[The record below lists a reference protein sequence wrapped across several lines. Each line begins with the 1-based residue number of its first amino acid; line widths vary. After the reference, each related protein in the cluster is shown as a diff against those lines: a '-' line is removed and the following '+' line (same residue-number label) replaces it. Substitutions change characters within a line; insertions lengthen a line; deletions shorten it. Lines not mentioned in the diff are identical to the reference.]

1 MQLFLLH
8 LESNSLISNPLTT
21 FDLNKMKNVQNLS
34 FWSVWYVL
42 FLSIH
47 SSFLPLF
54 SSSGSTHCG
63 RPEHRP
69 QSKSQPLLKSKHWK
83 WLHELPAITVESAI
97 DGKETDS
104 TEADPGAETA
114 ASPAAADAGGCGK
127 TFSYDLLHVPAGPT
141 ERVHYFPF
149 LFAALCCAYL
159 RDSKKGV
166 LSLREVNS
174 IHVKCFKG
182 KFKKINKYLIYQLL
196 DSWKVGHLS

>member
-1 MQLFLLH
+1 ML
-8 LESNSLISNPLTT
+8 
-21 FDLNKMKNVQNLS
+21 
-34 FWSVWYVL
+34 
-42 FLSIH
+42 LSIH
-47 SSFLPLF
+47 SSSLPPF
-54 SSSGSTHCG
+54 SSLGSTHCG

-127 TFSYDLLHVPAGPT
+127 AFSYGLLHVPAGPT
-141 ERVHYFPF
+141 ERVHCFPF
-149 LFAALCCAYL
+149 LFAALFCAYL
-159 RDSKKGV
+159 WDSKKGV

-174 IHVKCFKG
+174 IHVKCFRG
-182 KFKKINKYLIYQLL
+182 KNKQ
-196 DSWKVGHLS
+196 KNT